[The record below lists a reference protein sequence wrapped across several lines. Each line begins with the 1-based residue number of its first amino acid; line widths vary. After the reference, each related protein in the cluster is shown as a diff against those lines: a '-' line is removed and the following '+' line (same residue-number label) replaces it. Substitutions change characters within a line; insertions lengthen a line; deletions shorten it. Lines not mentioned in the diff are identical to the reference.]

1 MEDSPILHRIL
12 IEHWADPRKEEYFS
26 FEEENC
32 EAEELERM
40 RVKRETTYQMYAPSG
55 TPFVYLFTTLPE
67 HSMGAQAVF
76 TIMGCNDIVNV

>member
-1 MEDSPILHRIL
+1 
-12 IEHWADPRKEEYFS
+12 
-26 FEEENC
+26 
-32 EAEELERM
+32 M